1 MELNK
6 EYSYGE
12 LTRGILGEEPKKG
25 GSKTKQMKQIE
36 SLYKVDQ
43 KGRKY
48 ILVEKFEEQKE
59 IIDNRKNNGGNNT
72 SKYSEEL
79 YPLIKAICYSKID
92 KSDSPT
98 VYLTTTQVLKDYF
111 RSNSICLEIYNEVI
125 NGNDTS
131 RNVAQKR
138 AVVDYIQQYRTKV
151 MSRFNTQLK
160 TLTNECYILCE
171 FNIVRGKLWNGNYQ
185 NLNPKEKGR
194 YVTLQNS
201 ILEVMSENKGYKV
214 TINKLSKLGL
224 RREFNKM
231 LRDLMEDDELLK
243 KYRYVFKSI
252 AITPS
257 DQFVEFALEMNEE
270 FNLLKGYFD
279 KAESEDV
286 KTMAKD
292 VKKYTQYRV
301 NNTNEYNM
309 NNSDLSI
316 DEILH
321 NIWKEE
327 KGARGLYGRKTK
339 DTIRKYVLSKDLSE
353 GSEEDR
359 IKHYYYHKERSMFN
373 FEEKDVNDYSTEYK
387 TMIDKNYDGI
397 VDRICQIADEL
408 DKNEDLCN
416 DLDSEDISLK

>member
-231 LRDLMEDDELLK
+231 LRKM
-243 KYRYVFKSI
+243 
-252 AITPS
+252 
-257 DQFVEFALEMNEE
+257 MN
-270 FNLLKGYFD
+270 Y
-279 KAESEDV
+279 
-286 KTMAKD
+286 
-292 VKKYTQYRV
+292 
-301 NNTNEYNM
+301 
-309 NNSDLSI
+309 
-316 DEILH
+316 
-321 NIWKEE
+321 
-327 KGARGLYGRKTK
+327 
-339 DTIRKYVLSKDLSE
+339 
-353 GSEEDR
+353 
-359 IKHYYYHKERSMFN
+359 
-373 FEEKDVNDYSTEYK
+373 
-387 TMIDKNYDGI
+387 
-397 VDRICQIADEL
+397 
-408 DKNEDLCN
+408 
-416 DLDSEDISLK
+416 